1 LLEKRTSFEGTAE
14 SRAVLAELTKT
25 LEETLE
31 ETLERVREL
40 QAQERAAA

>member
-1 LLEKRTSFEGTAE
+1 VLERGTSYEATAE

-25 LEETLE
+25 PEETLE
-31 ETLERVREL
+31 ETLERVRAL